1 VSATAQAQDIL
12 GNEAYPA
19 VRSYPAEDTVRTV
32 AAMGS
37 PVETLL
43 VVKREN
49 AGSSARCRPTPPL
62 ARSATCSSCTP
73 PTEVGGTMDRPGEV
87 PGTSA
92 REALER
98 LLLDGPRR
106 YTRLQ
111 VAGMAGMA
119 PERTQRL
126 WRALGFPD
134 AADDAPVF
142 TDADVEAL
150 GVLSTLIDSGFVD
163 PDTEG
168 SIARAMGQAL
178 SRLAD
183 WQTDMLADALTR
195 RGPDGQR
202 RPVGP
207 DEVVEVARA
216 LLPKMRDIQHYVWRR
231 HLAANADR
239 LLAASGPGDRREL
252 GVGFADLVGYTSR
265 SRGMGGRELGA
276 MIEDFESI
284 AAEVIARHSGR
295 VVKTV
300 GDGVLFTTASPVDAV
315 EIGLRLPE
323 VWDTEERPPL
333 RVGAAY
339 GTVLT
344 RLGDVYSPVVNLASR
359 LTSIARPSAVLVDQQ
374 LARRLLGVPAYRVRP
389 LRRVSVRGYDH
400 LQPWLV
406 RRRGATEDDAPGVAA
421 FEGLLDEIA
430 DDVLTDDGYEGSP
443 GAGGPF
449 AD

>member
-1 VSATAQAQDIL
+1 MSEGPDV
-12 GNEAYPA
+12 
-19 VRSYPAEDTVRTV
+19 
-32 AAMGS
+32 
-37 PVETLL
+37 
-43 VVKREN
+43 
-49 AGSSARCRPTPPL
+49 
-62 ARSATCSSCTP
+62 
-73 PTEVGGTMDRPGEV
+73 
-87 PGTSA
+87 

-111 VAGMAGMA
+111 VAELSGMA

-134 AADDAPVF
+134 AADDDPAF
-142 TDADVEAL
+142 TDADVHAL
-150 GVLSTLIDSGFVD
+150 GVLAELIDSGFVGE
-163 PDTEG
+163 DTEA

-183 WQTDMLADALTR
+183 WQADMLADALTR
-195 RGPDGQR
+195 TGPDGER
-202 RPVGP
+202 SPVSP
-207 DEVVEVARA
+207 EEAVAVASA
-216 LLPKMRDIQHYVWRR
+216 LLPRMRDIQSYVWRR

-239 LLAASGPGDRREL
+239 LLAAVGPGDRREL
-252 GVGFADLVGYTSR
+252 AVGFADLVGYTSR

-300 GDGVLFTTASPVDAV
+300 GDGVLFTAASAEAAV
-315 EIGLRLPE
+315 RIGLELPE
-323 VWDTEERPPL
+323 AWDSEERPPL

-339 GTVLT
+339 GRVLT

-359 LTSIARPSAVLVDQQ
+359 LTSIARPGTMLVDRE
-374 LARRLLGVPAYRVRP
+374 LADRLREVPGLKVRP

-406 RRRGATEDDAPGVAA
+406 RRRP
-421 FEGLLDEIA
+421 
-430 DDVLTDDGYEGSP
+430 TDDGTDESGYDDDAFEDGDSDP
-443 GAGGPF
+443 S
-449 AD
+449 